1 MNNFVAAVIV
11 EVIIGLLS
19 WLRGQKART
28 VRNFVVVVI
37 TVAGASVAVAVEV
50 TMTKMKTTTMM
61 IITAKQRRRI

>member
-28 VRNFVVVVI
+28 VRNFVVVRGI
-37 TVAGASVAVAVEV
+37 LAVVVTVEV
-50 TMTKMKTTTMM
+50 TKKKTTTIMM
-61 IITAKQRRRI
+61 TMMITAKKERRI